1 MLSLAFLLKPL
12 PTFAPRFLNVVKKTF
27 NSSDQKARDSST
39 SQTRSPKT
47 PPNSLLSVAYF

>member
-27 NSSDQKARDSST
+27 NSSNQKARDSST